1 MTPQPSRPTGTSR
14 VPRPPDGP
22 LAALAL
28 LAALAAVLWHFGLAD
43 APRLTRGARNI
54 GIFAG
59 DLIPPDA
66 SVLRTVSLSMIETV
80 EIAFAGTLLG
90 FLAALPLALAANE
103 AVSGRV
109 VAGAVRAFLA
119 LVRTVPS
126 LLWAI
131 VFVVAVGLGPG
142 AGTLG
147 VAMYSL
153 GYLGKLFYDAFDDV
167 DPEVIEALRGVGVG
181 PLQLARFAILPEAA
195 NAVLAQALFV
205 FEYNVR
211 ASSILGFV
219 GAGGIGF
226 YLLGY
231 IQALQY
237 DRLLTAVLVTFAAV
251 LVIDRVSVRIR
262 RRFITA

>member
-1 MTPQPSRPTGTSR
+1 MTPQPSRPARTSR
-14 VPRPPDGP
+14 PTHGP

-28 LAALAAVLWHFGLAD
+28 LVALGAVLWHFGLMDGPLLA
-43 APRLTRGARNI
+43 RGARNV
-54 GIFAG
+54 GIFAR
-59 DLIPPDA
+59 DLIPPDTG
-66 SVLRTVSLSMIETV
+66 VLRTVSLAMVETV

-90 FLAALPLALAANE
+90 FIAALPLALAANE
-103 AVSGRV
+103 AVSGRA
-109 VAGAVRAFLA
+109 VAGTVRTFLA
-119 LVRTVPS
+119 MVRTVPS

-131 VFVVAVGLGPG
+131 LFVVAVGLGPG

-153 GYLGKLFYDAFDDV
+153 GYMGKLFYDAFDDV

-237 DRLLTAVLVTFAAV
+237 DRLMTAVLVTFAAV

-262 RRFITA
+262 SRFITAQR

>member
-1 MTPQPSRPTGTSR
+1 MPTPARSSASRPAR
-14 VPRPPDGP
+14 GP
-22 LAALAL
+22 VVALVLAV
-28 LAALAAVLWHFGLAD
+28 ALAAVLWHFGLAD
-43 APRLTRGARNI
+43 GPLLARGARNV
-54 GIFAG
+54 GIFAR
-59 DLIPPDA
+59 DLIPPDV
-66 SVLRTVSLSMIETV
+66 SVLRTVSLAMVETV

-90 FLAALPLALAANE
+90 FIAALPLALAANE
-103 AVSGRV
+103 AVSGRA
-109 VAGAVRAFLA
+109 VAGIARTFLA

-131 VFVVAVGLGPG
+131 LFVVAVGLGPG

-153 GYLGKLFYDAFDDV
+153 GYMGKLFYDAFDDV

-237 DRLLTAVLVTFAAV
+237 DRLMTAVLVTFAAV
-251 LVIDRVSVRIR
+251 LAIDRVSVRIR
-262 RRFITA
+262 SRFITA